1 MKKKRVQVLFF
12 PNGNTAVFENSE
24 QVPELQTSWF
34 LKFVEF
40 LEENNVDV
48 INSAFEFPDSENP
61 GRWKKA
67 KLIKIEDGYNWN
79 MEVIEKLRQ

>member
-1 MKKKRVQVLFF
+1 MEAKKVNVLFL
-12 PNGNTAVFENSE
+12 PNGNTAVFENHE
-24 QVPELQTSWF
+24 QVPELQRPWF

-48 INSAFEFPDSENP
+48 INSTFEFFDSENP

-67 KLIKIEDGYNWN
+67 KLIKIEDGYNWS
-79 MEVIEKLRQ
+79 MEE